1 MGDTEAA
8 LCAGADDGADGAD
21 GADGVDGAATKWG
34 WALVAVEAGFEVE
47 VGVVDRALRL
57 LSSFDL
63 RAWIGCQM
71 FTGERLLKA
80 GQYSTIF

>member
-8 LCAGADDGADGAD
+8 LCAGVDDGAD

-63 RAWIGCQM
+63 RAWIGCQR
-71 FTGERLLKA
+71 FTGEILLKA
-80 GQYSTIF
+80 DST